1 LEHFRKFRLAAA
13 KKPKLR
19 ISPPILWRNSVQR
32 FVEFMTP
39 RRYFFVVYVVALDCG
54 FCADWD
60 GDGGMERDGPN
71 LWVQIPGAICGILA
85 GFNLL

>member
-1 LEHFRKFRLAAA
+1 MAKFGTEIWGIHDTQAL
-13 KKPKLR
+13 L
-19 ISPPILWRNSVQR
+19 
-32 FVEFMTP
+32 
-39 RRYFFVVYVVALDCG
+39 FVVYVVALDCG